1 MLAVTELEFGIVCV
15 NAPTIGA
22 EVQPAV
28 RGHDVDRNG
37 FCEAGPLA
45 LDEFSEWKAV
55 SIDFSYRLRKAQF
68 QPGE

>member
-1 MLAVTELEFGIVCV
+1 MRAVTELEFGIVYV

-22 EVQPAV
+22 EVQLPFGGMK
-28 RGHDVDRNG
+28 RTGNG
-37 FCEAGPLA
+37 FREAGPHA

-55 SIDFSYRLRKAQF
+55 SIDFSSRLQKAQF